1 MPWIHV
7 RIVWNLNLYL
17 TYWLYDYKK
26 IKLIKYRY
34 KNEFWAFN
42 KGLLILVK
50 PILHFFIKK
59 IIFKPQHFLYGI
71 FPTIYVELAKK
82 QGFWK
87 RKVSLSFKEMVGRY
101 RGNQSL

>member
-7 RIVWNLNLYL
+7 RIVVWNLNLYF

-42 KGLLILVK
+42 KGFLILVK

-59 IIFKPQHFLYGI
+59 IIFKPQHFCMAFFLQFMLSWLKSKVFEKEKYL
-71 FPTIYVELAKK
+71 FPLRR
-82 QGFWK
+82 W
-87 RKVSLSFKEMVGRY
+87 
-101 RGNQSL
+101 